1 MYLNIWQ
8 LVVICQ
14 GFANHLF
21 NMKTRFHYLNSNF
34 IIADFISKLN
44 VGLLRKLRFIRIAK
58 TKIIIRLLRIL
69 YKQGVI
75 RAFRIENNFISVY
88 FKFRSGQ
95 PIGKFKLV
103 SRPGKRVY
111 WGLKKLLKNFNV
123 SNFSGFYILSNQ
135 YGLVTS
141 NYCLLS
147 ARSGG
152 EVIMKIEI

>member
-1 MYLNIWQ
+1 
-8 LVVICQ
+8 
-14 GFANHLF
+14 
-21 NMKTRFHYLNSNF
+21 MKSRSYHLNSNF

-58 TKIIIRLLRIL
+58 AKIIIRLLRIL
-69 YKQGVI
+69 YKQGII
-75 RAFRIENNFISVY
+75 RAFKIDNNFILVY
-88 FKFRSGQ
+88 FKFRYGQ

-103 SRPGKRVY
+103 SRPGKRIY
-111 WGLKKLLKNFNV
+111 WGLRKLLKNFNI

-135 YGLVTS
+135 YGFVTS